1 MQNFTNN
8 RLRLSLFVEKGTEK
22 QIEEKMNYF
31 SYVLREASGENVFSE
46 TKLCPVWR
54 KHFLAAGAEL
64 FSAVY
69 IP

>member
-1 MQNFTNN
+1 MEAAEKT
-8 RLRLSLFVEKGTEK
+8 SLGRP
-22 QIEEKMNYF
+22 NY
-31 SYVLREASGENVFSE
+31 G
-46 TKLCPVWR
+46 PVWR